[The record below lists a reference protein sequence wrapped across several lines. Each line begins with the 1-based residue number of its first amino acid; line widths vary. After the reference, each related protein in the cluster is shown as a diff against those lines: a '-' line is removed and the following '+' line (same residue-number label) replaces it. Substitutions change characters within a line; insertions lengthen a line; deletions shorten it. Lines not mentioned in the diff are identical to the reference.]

1 MCPETASMEE
11 MYWRRMSRRPR
22 GVWLLLWVLGA
33 VLPWPASAT
42 IINVP
47 SGQPDIR
54 AAVAAAVSGDTILIA
69 PGTYLGGA
77 FIQDKVLTFAS
88 RYLLTGDTTFVSQTV
103 LDGVSSASCG
113 GAAGCAG
120 NSVLEFGVNAHGS
133 AVIGLTLQNGE
144 NGIGSLSI
152 VDVTHCRVVSNGDG
166 LDFSTGA
173 GGTFSHSVFEANTDD
188 GIDLNGRMNI
198 TVDNNIIRNNGD
210 DGIEYR
216 IYDFAGGSATT
227 TVTGNHISGNGE
239 DGIQFIDYPGASA
252 YVLRVDR
259 NIFSANF
266 DAFGSSAAIG
276 CTPNGDTIEN
286 LVGAPMAER
295 LYVTHNT
302 FIGEHYGLVGGANVI
317 ALDNLFV
324 GTQGS
329 AVRHV
334 SGSSIVSYAMFWN
347 NGIDDETSVVDAPP
361 LLHANPALNPD
372 GTLSAGSPAINA
384 GTAFYQWN
392 GETVHSEP
400 PGSYQGSAPDL
411 GAVEYGSGAPVN
423 VAPTVSAGAI
433 LTVTLPAQA
442 TLSGTVTD
450 DGLPSPPT
458 LNTNWSVVS
467 GAGPMIIQD
476 PDRLQTKA
484 TFSLPGTY
492 VVRLTA
498 SDGALTSSDVLSINV
513 LPSSNVAPVVD
524 AGPDQTT
531 TFPADVALHGT
542 LSDDGLP
549 NPPGALSTMW
559 AKGTGP
565 WGVSFQNAGLADT
578 RASFGA
584 PGTYKLYLIATDG
597 ALSSRDSVQITVLP
611 PVNAAPVVDAGPG
624 QTITLPASAFLFGTA
639 SDDGFPNPPAAVT
652 VTWSTGSGPG
662 TVTFGNASALST
674 SATFSTAGTYLLR
687 LTASDGALVST
698 DSVQVTV
705 LPQPPPIDRRIAA
718 ASDDTEEET
727 PTGTIS
733 ANTSDIEMVT
743 GATAQIDGLR
753 FTNVTVPHGAT
764 ILNAYIQFEADE
776 AQSEVTN
783 LIFQGQA
790 ADNAP
795 TFTTTAHDVSSRPRT
810 TASAGWSPVA
820 WTLVGE
826 QGPNERTG
834 DIKAVIQEIVNRPGW
849 VSGNAI
855 AIIVSGTG
863 HRTARSFETVP
874 TGAALLH
881 IESGGG
887 PSPNIP
893 PLVDAGLNQ
902 TITLPAGTTL
912 FGSVSDDGLP
922 NPPGAVAVAWS
933 KGSGPGTV
941 TFGNASAVSTT
952 ATFSVAGSY
961 LLRLTANDG
970 ALATTDSV
978 QITVLPPA
986 NAAPVVDAGPNQTI
1000 TLPAGAS
1007 LTGSVSDDG
1016 RPNPPGA
1023 VTVAWSKGSG
1033 PGTVTFGNASVVSTT
1048 ATFSIAGT
1056 YVLRLTANDGALATT
1071 DSVQITVLPQ
1081 NFPPTAGAGPDQ
1093 TVILPADAVLAGSA
1107 SDDGLP
1113 NPPATLTIT
1122 WTTVSGPGPVTFQ
1135 NASALN
1141 THATFTTAG
1150 TYGLRLGVSDGALT
1164 AADTVQITVLQS
1176 AAPLE
1181 RRIAA
1186 STDDAEESASGAAN
1200 LTSSNLQLVFNASNQ
1215 IDGLRFTSLTIPKGA
1230 VITTAY
1236 VQFAAELNESGATS
1250 LGIHGQ
1256 AADNPATF
1264 AGVNL
1269 NVSARPR
1276 TVDSVSWVP
1285 PAWTAGAAGAAQRTP
1300 ELKTLIQGIVD
1311 RAGWAS
1317 GNALVLIIT
1326 GTGVRT
1332 AYSFDGNAALAPL
1345 LHVEYATGVA
1355 SEPAAA
1361 SSPSVAPGS
1370 GPGGELSV
1378 DDGQGAGPE
1387 TGAASDTGVRD
1398 GRAAAADVHAT
1409 AVTVDLPSELALR
1422 RIGPSP
1428 ARGAVVVECALPE
1441 ARPATLELHD
1451 IAGRCVA
1458 TREVGSLGAG
1468 RHPIMLGSRLPAGV
1482 YVVRLTQGGRGQ
1494 ILKVAVLP

>member
-1 MCPETASMEE
+1 
-11 MYWRRMSRRPR
+11 
-22 GVWLLLWVLGA
+22 
-33 VLPWPASAT
+33 
-42 IINVP
+42 
-47 SGQPDIR
+47 
-54 AAVAAAVSGDTILIA
+54 
-69 PGTYLGGA
+69 
-77 FIQDKVLTFAS
+77 
-88 RYLLTGDTTFVSQTV
+88 
-103 LDGVSSASCG
+103 
-113 GAAGCAG
+113 
-120 NSVLEFGVNAHGS
+120 
-133 AVIGLTLQNGE
+133 
-144 NGIGSLSI
+144 
-152 VDVTHCRVVSNGDG
+152 
-166 LDFSTGA
+166 
-173 GGTFSHSVFEANTDD
+173 
-188 GIDLNGRMNI
+188 
-198 TVDNNIIRNNGD
+198 
-210 DGIEYR
+210 
-216 IYDFAGGSATT
+216 
-227 TVTGNHISGNGE
+227 
-239 DGIQFIDYPGASA
+239 
-252 YVLRVDR
+252 
-259 NIFSANF
+259 
-266 DAFGSSAAIG
+266 
-276 CTPNGDTIEN
+276 
-286 LVGAPMAER
+286 
-295 LYVTHNT
+295 
-302 FIGEHYGLVGGANVI
+302 
-317 ALDNLFV
+317 
-324 GTQGS
+324 
-329 AVRHV
+329 
-334 SGSSIVSYAMFWN
+334 
-347 NGIDDETSVVDAPP
+347 
-361 LLHANPALNPD
+361 
-372 GTLSAGSPAINA
+372 
-384 GTAFYQWN
+384 
-392 GETVHSEP
+392 
-400 PGSYQGSAPDL
+400 
-411 GAVEYGSGAPVN
+411 
-423 VAPTVSAGAI
+423 VSAGAI

-458 LNTNWSVVS
+458 LITNWSVVS

-524 AGPDQTT
+524 AGPDQTIT
-531 TFPADVALHGT
+531 LPADVALHGT

-549 NPPGALSTMW
+549 NPPGALTAMW

-584 PGTYKLYLIATDG
+584 AGSYKLYLIATDG

-611 PVNAAPVVDAGPG
+611 EPNLAPVVNAGPPQTIQLPEGALLDGTVSDDGHPTVPGVLTTTWTQVSGPAPSSIQNPSLVDTPVSFTAPGVYMFLLTAFDGALSSSATTQVTVLGNVAPVVDAGPG
-624 QTITLPASAFLFGTA
+624 QTITLPTSAFLFGTA

-652 VTWSTGSGPG
+652 VTWSKGSGPG
-662 TVTFGNASALST
+662 TVTFGNSSALST
-674 SATFSTAGTYLLR
+674 SATFSTAGTYILR
-687 LTASDGALVST
+687 LTASDGALAST
-698 DSVQVTV
+698 DSVQITV
-705 LPQPPPIDRRIAA
+705 LPQPPPIDRRIVA
-718 ASDDTEEET
+718 ASDDTEEEA

-753 FTNVTVPHGAT
+753 FTNITVPQGAT

-776 AQSEVTN
+776 TQNEVTN
-783 LIFQGQA
+783 LILQGQA

-795 TFTTTAHDVSSRPRT
+795 TFTTTAHDVSARPRT
-810 TASAGWSPVA
+810 TASAGWSPVP

-887 PSPNIP
+887 SPPNNP

-912 FGSVSDDGLP
+912 FGSASDDGFP

-952 ATFSVAGSY
+952 ATFSIAGIY

-970 ALATTDSV
+970 ALASTDSV

-986 NAAPVVDAGPNQTI
+986 NSAPVVDAGPNQTI

-1007 LTGSVSDDG
+1007 LAGSVSDDG
-1016 RPNPPGA
+1016 RPNPPAA
-1023 VTVAWSKGSG
+1023 VTVTWSKGSG
-1033 PGTVTFGNASVVSTT
+1033 PGTVTFGNASAVSTT
-1048 ATFSIAGT
+1048 ATFSTAGT

-1081 NFPPTAGAGPDQ
+1081 NFPPTAGAGADQ

-1113 NPPATLTIT
+1113 NPPGTLTIN

-1150 TYGLRLGVSDGALT
+1150 TYGLRLGVSDGALA

-1186 STDDAEESASGAAN
+1186 STDDAEESASGATN

-1215 IDGLRFTSLTIPKGA
+1215 IDGLRFTNLTIPKGA
-1230 VITTAY
+1230 IITTAY

-1250 LGIHGQ
+1250 LGIRGQ
-1256 AADNPATF
+1256 AADNPTTF
-1264 AGVNL
+1264 TGVNL
-1269 NVSARPR
+1269 NVSSRPR

-1285 PAWTAGAAGAAQRTP
+1285 PAWTAGAAGAGQRTP

-1332 AYSFDGNAALAPL
+1332 AYSFDGNAAQAPL

-1355 SEPAAA
+1355 SETAQAG
-1361 SSPSVAPGS
+1361 SPSA

-1378 DDGQGAGPE
+1378 DDGQGAGSE

-1398 GRAAAADVHAT
+1398 GRGAAADVHAT
-1409 AVTVDLPSELALR
+1409 AVMVDLPRELALR
-1422 RIGPSP
+1422 RIGPNP

-1441 ARPATLELHD
+1441 ARPATVELHD

-1458 TREVGSLGAG
+1458 TREVGSLGVG

-1482 YVVRLTQGGRGQ
+1482 YVVRLTQGGQGR
-1494 ILKVAVLP
+1494 IVKVAMLP